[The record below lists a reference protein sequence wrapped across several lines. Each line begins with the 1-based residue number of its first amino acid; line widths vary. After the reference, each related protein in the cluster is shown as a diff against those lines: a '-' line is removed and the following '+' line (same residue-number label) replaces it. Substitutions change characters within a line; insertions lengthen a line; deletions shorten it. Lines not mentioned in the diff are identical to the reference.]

1 MNVALT
7 KHFEE
12 LIARLVSSGRYN
24 NSSEV
29 VRAGLR
35 ILDAEEKSLAAAA
48 FAPGSLRHLYTKTD
62 DRAERRTA
70 RASTLKLEA
79 E

>member
-7 KHFEE
+7 KYFED
-12 LIARLVSSGRYN
+12 LINRLITSGRYN
-24 NSSEV
+24 NASEV

-35 ILDAEEKSLAAAA
+35 KLESDEQSQLLP
-48 FAPGSLRHLYTKTD
+48 PGSMKHLYTAKENA
-62 DRAERRTA
+62 AERRTA
-70 RASTLKLEA
+70 RASTLKVER

>member
-7 KHFEE
+7 KYFED
-12 LIARLVSSGRYN
+12 LIHRLISSGRYN
-24 NSSEV
+24 NASEV

-35 ILDAEEKSLAAAA
+35 KLEDAEQGQVLP
-48 FAPGSLRHLYTKTD
+48 PGSLKQVYTAQANA
-62 DRAERRTA
+62 AERRTA
-70 RASTLKLEA
+70 RASTRKVEA